1 MALDNSIVHVI
12 RSGESMSY
20 GKGNEEGFTG
30 LEAAIVLIA
39 FIVVAAVFSYVVLGA
54 GFFTTQKAQE
64 TVYRGI
70 EQSTTNVQ
78 LVGNVYGLAS
88 NSTEGIDQIRFTIGL
103 VPGTQSVNLEKMNI
117 VVSTPTV
124 SPKILAWTNTTSST
138 IDTNFIALKN
148 GVGTSQSAMTSGDQV
163 EIQMNITAVPHDT
176 KINIEIRPGVGAT
189 YPFSK
194 TTPSII
200 TANNLIY

>member
-1 MALDNSIVHVI
+1 LALDNSIVHVI

>member
-1 MALDNSIVHVI
+1 MCNRYS
-12 RSGESMSY
+12 
-20 GKGNEEGFTG
+20 NEEGFTG

-39 FIVVAAVFSYVVLGA
+39 FIVVASVFSYVILGA

-64 TVYRGI
+64 TVYRGV

-88 NSTEGIDQIRFTIGL
+88 DTTAGIDQIRFTIGL
-103 VPGTQSVNLEKMNI
+103 VPGTPYIDLEKMKI
-117 VVSTPTV
+117 VVSTPA
-124 SPKILAWTNTTSST
+124 SGPKILRWTNGSSST
-138 IDTNFIALKN
+138 KDTDFIALTD
-148 GVGTSQSAMTSGDQV
+148 GAGISQPTMESGEQA
-163 EIQMNITAVPHDT
+163 EIHLNITAVPRDT
-176 KINIEIRPGVGAT
+176 KITIEIRPGLGAS

-200 TANNLIY
+200 SPDNPIY

>member
-1 MALDNSIVHVI
+1 MRN
-12 RSGESMSY
+12 

-39 FIVVAAVFSYVVLGA
+39 FIVVASVFSYVVLGA

-88 NSTEGIDQIRFTIGL
+88 NTTDGIDQIRFTIGL
-103 VPGTQSVNLEKMNI
+103 VPGTSSVNLEKMTV

-124 SPKILAWTNTTSST
+124 NPKMLVWTNATSST
-138 IDTNFIALKN
+138 KDTNFIALKN
-148 GVGTSQSAMTSGDQV
+148 GIGTTQSSMTSGDQV
-163 EIQMNITAVPHDT
+163 EIQMNITAVPRDT

>member
-1 MALDNSIVHVI
+1 MHN
-12 RSGESMSY
+12 

-64 TVYRGI
+64 TVYRGV

-78 LVGNVYGLAS
+78 LVGYVYGLSS
-88 NSTEGIDQIRFTIGL
+88 NTTEGIDQIRFTIGL
-103 VPGTQSVNLEKMNI
+103 VPGTPYIDLEKMTI
-117 VVSTPTV
+117 VVSTPTYG
-124 SPKILAWTNTTSST
+124 PKILAWTNQSSST
-138 IDTNFIALKN
+138 EDTNFIALKN
-148 GVGTSQSAMTSGDQV
+148 GVGTSQPTMISGDQTD
-163 EIQMNITAVPHDT
+163 IQFNITAVPRDT
-176 KINIEIRPGVGAT
+176 KITIEIRPGLGAS

-200 TANNLIY
+200 APNNLIY

>member
-1 MALDNSIVHVI
+1 
-12 RSGESMSY
+12 MSY
-20 GKGNEEGFTG
+20 GNSSEEGFTG

-39 FIVVAAVFSYVVLGA
+39 FVVVASVFAFVVLGA

-64 TVYRGI
+64 TVYKGI

-88 NSTEGIDQIRFTIGL
+88 NPTEGIDQIRFSIGL
-103 VPGTQSVNLEKMNI
+103 VPGTSGINLEKMTI
-117 VVSTPTV
+117 VVSTPTF
-124 SPKILAWTNTTSST
+124 SPKILAWTNESHST
-138 IDTNFIALKN
+138 KDTNFIALKDGIGN
-148 GVGTSQSAMTSGDQV
+148 PQSAMTSGDQM
-163 EIQMNITAVPHDT
+163 EIQLNITAVPKDT
-176 KINIEIRPGVGAT
+176 RINFEIRPGVGAT

-200 TANNLIY
+200 SANNLIH

>member
-1 MALDNSIVHVI
+1 MRN
-12 RSGESMSY
+12 

-54 GFFTTQKAQE
+54 GFYTTQKAQE
-64 TVYRGI
+64 TVYRGV

-78 LVGNVYGLAS
+78 LVGNVYGLSS
-88 NSTEGIDQIRFTIGL
+88 NTTEGIDQIRFTIGL
-103 VPGTQSVNLEKMNI
+103 VPGTPYINLEKMNI
-117 VVSTPTV
+117 VVSTPTYG
-124 SPKILAWTNTTSST
+124 PKILAWTNQSFST
-138 IDTNFIALKN
+138 EDTNFIALKN
-148 GVGTSQSAMTSGDQV
+148 GVGASQPTMSSGDQTD
-163 EIQMNITAVPHDT
+163 IQLNITAIPRDT
-176 KINIEIRPGVGAT
+176 KITIEIRPGLGAS

-200 TANNLIY
+200 APNNLIY

>member
-1 MALDNSIVHVI
+1 MC
-12 RSGESMSY
+12 Y
-20 GKGNEEGFTG
+20 GYGNEEGFTG

-39 FIVVAAVFSYVVLGA
+39 FIVVASVFSYVILGA

-64 TVYRGI
+64 TVYRGV

-88 NSTEGIDQIRFTIGL
+88 NTTEGIDQIRFTIGL
-103 VPGTQSVNLEKMNI
+103 VPGTPYVDLEKMTI
-117 VVSTPTV
+117 IISTPTFG
-124 SPKILAWTNTTSST
+124 PKILAWTNQSSS
-138 IDTNFIALKN
+138 IKDTNFTALKN
-148 GVGTSQSAMTSGDQV
+148 GVGISQPTMTAGDQT
-163 EIQMNITAVPHDT
+163 EIQLNMTAVARDT
-176 KINIEIRPGVGAT
+176 KINIEIRPGLGAS

-200 TANNLIY
+200 APNNLIY

>member
-1 MALDNSIVHVI
+1 MCYEYKNDEA
-12 RSGESMSY
+12 
-20 GKGNEEGFTG
+20 FTG

-39 FIVVAAVFSYVVLGA
+39 FIVVASVFAYVVLGA
-54 GFFTTQKAQE
+54 GFYTTQKAQE

-88 NSTEGIDQIRFTIGL
+88 NTTEGIDQIRFTIGL
-103 VPGTQSVNLEKMNI
+103 VPGTPYIDLEKMNI
-117 VVSTPTV
+117 VVSTSTF
-124 SPKILAWTNTTSST
+124 SPKTLSWTNQSSST
-138 IDTNFIALKN
+138 KDTNFIALKN
-148 GVGTSQSAMTSGDQV
+148 GAGASQSTMSSGDQT
-163 EIQMNITAVPHDT
+163 EIQLNITAIPRDT

-200 TANNLIY
+200 SPNNLIY